1 VSLGSL
7 LALSLLFADSVG
19 VPRDPAEE
27 ARSLQ
32 RLVAILQ
39 YLESDYPKAVQS
51 QSDAELAEQN
61 GFAQEAVDEA
71 HGLLAAGSPF
81 LPRLASLQERIRR
94 GTDPEGVAHDCRSLE
109 DDLVTAGG
117 LARSPGRPPD
127 LAHGKELYAA
137 ACAAC
142 HAADGSGQVEI
153 AATMDPKPASLLT
166 GSTID
171 ELTPYKA
178 YNGVTLGVTG
188 TAMPAFSTLSDPDRW
203 AVSFYIFTLRQPPC
217 EGKTPSTTLE
227 KLANTSDTE
236 LAREY
241 TPRQIA
247 CLRRKPPQ
255 TDEEQ
260 SLLTARS
267 GIEDA
272 LRLSSQGKGLA
283 ARQAVMD
290 AYLNGVEPV
299 EPLLRARLPA
309 QVEALETAFSRL
321 RAEADEGGSAF
332 QTDAHQLIGLID
344 QVRRSHSPTN
354 AWAVFGATV
363 FILLREGFEVTVVIA
378 ALLAMLKKMEQ
389 RRHARVVHLG
399 WSSALLLGVAAFA
412 FARHLL
418 AGTRREWLEA
428 VIALAAVVMLLYAA
442 LWLNARRNIRR
453 TMADLRDRMQGALGR
468 GSVVGLFVVSFTAM
482 LRESFETALFL
493 QGLSIDSPT
502 GVLWGALAG
511 AAALVAMVAFVTR
524 VGYRLPMKALF
535 NGSTVLLF
543 ATAVVLL
550 GKGLHALQ
558 ELGTLGVRPLP
569 CPTIDLI
576 GVYPDAISLVPQLL
590 LVSAPFLWW
599 LFRRDREAPPPTESS
614 HGRSDAPGESQGD
627 AQARLAFEQGDQ
639 GAS

>member
-1 VSLGSL
+1 MSLGSFVALGVL
-7 LALSLLFADSVG
+7 LAGSVSA
-19 VPRDPAEE
+19 PRDPAEE
-27 ARSLQ
+27 AKSLQ

-39 YLESDYPKAVQS
+39 YLESDYPRAVQS

-71 HGLLAAGSPF
+71 RGLLPAGSPF
-81 LPRLASLQERIRR
+81 LTRLASLQERIRR
-94 GTDPEGVAHDCRSLE
+94 GTDPDGVARDCRSLE

-127 LAHGKELYAA
+127 FERGKELYAV

-142 HAADGSGQVEI
+142 HGADGSGQVEI
-153 AATMDPKPASLLT
+153 AATMDPKPASFLS

-178 YNGVTLGVTG
+178 FNGVSLGVTG
-188 TAMPAFSTLSDPDRW
+188 TAMPAYAVLSDADRW
-203 AVSFYIFTLRQPPC
+203 ALSFFVFTLRQPPC
-217 EGKTPSTTLE
+217 EGKTPPTTLE
-227 KLANTSDTE
+227 KLANTSDAE

-241 TPRQIA
+241 TPREIA
-247 CLRRKPPQ
+247 CLRRNPPQ

-267 GIEDA
+267 GLDDA
-272 LRLSSQGKGLA
+272 LRLAGQGKGLA

-290 AYLNGVEPV
+290 AYLNGIEPV
-299 EPLLRARLPA
+299 EPLLRARVPG
-309 QVEALETAFSRL
+309 QVDALEAAFAQL
-321 RAEADEGGSAF
+321 RAEADGDPAQF
-332 QTDAHQLIGLID
+332 QTDARKLIGLID
-344 QVRRSHSPTN
+344 QVRRGHSPTN
-354 AWAVFGATV
+354 AGSVFLATLL
-363 FILLREGFEVTVVIA
+363 ILLREGFEATVVIA

-389 RRHARVVHLG
+389 QRHARVVHLG
-399 WSSALLLGVAAFA
+399 WSSALLLGIAAFA

-428 VIALAAVVMLLYAA
+428 VVALAAVAMLLYAA
-442 LWLNARRNIRR
+442 LWLNARKNIRR
-453 TMADLRDRMQGALGR
+453 TMAHLRDQMQGALGR
-468 GSVVGLFVVSFTAM
+468 GSVIGLFVVAFTAM

-511 AAALVAMVAFVTR
+511 AALLTAMVAMVTR

-535 NGSTVLLF
+535 NGSTVLLY

-569 CPTIDLI
+569 FPTVDFI
-576 GVYPDAISLVPQLL
+576 GIYPDAISLVPQLL
-590 LVSAPFLWW
+590 LVCAPLIWW
-599 LFRRDREAPPPTESS
+599 LFRHDREVPPPTESS
-614 HGRSDAPGESQGD
+614 PSESDAAREPQGD
-627 AQARLAFEQGDQ
+627 PKARLALEQGDQ